1 MKRGDNMEIGE
12 LISRYRKD
20 AGMTI
25 DELVTVSGVPKG
37 TINKIINGNT
47 KSPTLETVKAIASA
61 LGKNLAD
68 FDEPK
73 KTEEAPAPP
82 GDERSRIQAIFDQLT
97 PANQSKL
104 LELADLYL
112 AAQRKSEENE

>member
-1 MKRGDNMEIGE
+1 MEIGE

-25 DELVTVSGVPKG
+25 DELVAASGVPKG
-37 TINKIINGNT
+37 TLNKIINGNT

-61 LGKNLAD
+61 LGKKLSD
-68 FDEPK
+68 FDEPAK
-73 KTEEAPAPP
+73 LKEAPAPP
-82 GDERSRIQAIFDQLT
+82 GNERSRIQAIFDQLT
-97 PANQSKL
+97 PANQTKL

-112 AAQRKSEENE
+112 AAQNKTEETK